1 MAPLPASLSNSRS
14 GALYAIL
21 GTAFLVLLLVQ
32 TVAACLPVAAG
43 LNRYGLEDP
52 RLAGQMVGELAI
64 ILVVRGAFAVPI
76 VTTLTYALMTA
87 KYRARW
93 FAITLGILCFP
104 LALLFPFGS
113 GFALFFAVYL
123 FRHRAE
129 FAKGADVIS
138 TGANR

>member
-1 MAPLPASLSNSRS
+1 M
-14 GALYAIL
+14 
-21 GTAFLVLLLVQ
+21 LLLVQ
-32 TVAACLPVAAG
+32 AIAACLPVIEG
-43 LNRYGLEDP
+43 LRRHGLDDP
-52 RLAGQMVGELAI
+52 QLAGRAVGELAI

-87 KYRARW
+87 RYRARW
-93 FAITLGILCFP
+93 FAFTLGALCLP
-104 LALLFPFGS
+104 LTLLFPFGS

-129 FAKGADVIS
+129 FAKSADVIS